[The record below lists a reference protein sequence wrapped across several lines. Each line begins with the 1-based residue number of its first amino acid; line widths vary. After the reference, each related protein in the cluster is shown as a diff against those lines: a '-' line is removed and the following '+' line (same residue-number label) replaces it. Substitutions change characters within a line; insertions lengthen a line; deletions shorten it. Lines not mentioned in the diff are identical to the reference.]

1 MKLAALAGGVGGS
14 KMLIGLAASVD
25 DNELT
30 AIVNTADDDEI
41 YGLHVS
47 PDVDIVTY
55 WLSGLAD
62 RDRGWGLAGDSFTVL
77 EAMSRLGIDTWF
89 RLGDRDLATCLMRTQ
104 RLREGASLSVVT
116 DEIRRRLQISVLIL
130 PMSDDRV
137 RTRLATR
144 DGRILEFQQY
154 FVRERQEPTIE
165 RVWFDGIDAAKPAP
179 GVLEALHD
187 ADRIVICPSN
197 PVVSI
202 GPILALPEVRETLR
216 AHSSVIAVSP
226 LVRGAAIKGPA
237 DKLLPVMNAEVS
249 SFGVAELYAD
259 FCDVFVLDN
268 SDEDEVDRIE
278 TLGMDVVALDTIMAD
293 PTKSE
298 QLAREILE
306 L

>member
-89 RLGDRDLATCLMRTQ
+89 KLGDGDLATCLMRTQ

>member
-62 RDRGWGLAGDSFTVL
+62 RDRGWGLAGDSFMVL
-77 EAMSRLGIDTWF
+77 EAMSRLGVDTWF
-89 RLGDRDLATCLMRTQ
+89 KLGDRDLATCLMRTQ

-144 DGRILEFQQY
+144 DGRTLEFQEY

-165 RVWFDGIDAAKPAP
+165 KVWFDGIDAAKPAP
-179 GVLEALHD
+179 GVLEALQD

-202 GPILALPEVRETLR
+202 GPILALPEVRESLR
-216 AHSSVIAVSP
+216 AHPSVVAVSP

-249 SFGVAELYAD
+249 SFGVAESYAD
-259 FCDVFVLDN
+259 FCDVFVLDK
-268 SDEDEVDRIE
+268 SDEDEVARIG

-298 QLAREILE
+298 QLARAILE